1 MDDPFIIRLAERNLR
16 RHMTGVAAC
25 LAGMTVH
32 ERAGCALVDT
42 GLASDTLNTVSGAP
56 RHLLTSDDIR
66 WVLDYYRERQL
77 PFTWWVGP
85 SDLWAGDALCAHG
98 LALSG
103 IEMGMAGD
111 LARLDLTAAGPGV
124 DIRRATGLEG
134 VMDHAG
140 VVAAVVT
147 PPDEALLEFYRR
159 AADVI
164 THASTDRHLFVL
176 YEHGVPQST
185 VELCVSEH
193 IVGLYAVATRP
204 SARGRGY
211 ATTVAGQAL
220 RFARDTLDARTVV
233 LQSNPRARSIYERIG
248 LHAIGEF
255 HEFVPESAE
264 EERAG

>member
-16 RHMTGVAAC
+16 RHMTGLAAR
-25 LAGMTVH
+25 LPGMTVL

-42 GLASDTLNTVSGAP
+42 GLPSDTLNTVSGAP
-56 RHLLTSDDIR
+56 RLLLTSDDIR

-85 SDLWAGDALCAHG
+85 SDLWAGDAFCAHG
-98 LALSG
+98 LALGG
-103 IEMGMAGD
+103 IEMGMAGV
-111 LARLDLTAAGPGV
+111 LARLELTAAGPGV

-140 VVAAVVT
+140 VVASAFT
-147 PPDEALLEFYRR
+147 PPDEALLDFYQR

-164 THASTDRHLFVL
+164 VRPATDRHVFVL

-193 IVGLYAVATRP
+193 VVGMYAVATRP
-204 SARGRGY
+204 TARGRGY

-220 RFARDTLDARTVV
+220 RFARETLNARTVV
-233 LQSNPRARSIYERIG
+233 LQSNPRARPVYERIG

-255 HEFVPESAE
+255 HEFVPESSEA
-264 EERAG
+264 ERAG

>member
-1 MDDPFIIRLAERNLR
+1 VDDPFIIRLAERNLR
-16 RHMTGVAAC
+16 RHMTGVAAR
-25 LAGMTVH
+25 LTGMTVLD
-32 ERAGCALVDT
+32 RAGCALVDT
-42 GLASDTLNTVSGAP
+42 GLPSDTLNTVSGAP

-66 WVLDYYRERQL
+66 WVLDYFRDRQL

-85 SDLWAGDALCAHG
+85 GDLWAGDALCEHG
-98 LALSG
+98 LALAG
-103 IEMGMAGD
+103 IEMGMAGE
-111 LARLDLTAAGPGV
+111 LARLELPAAGPGV

-140 VVAAVVT
+140 VVASAFT
-147 PPDEALLEFYRR
+147 PPDEALLDFYQR

-164 THASTDRHLFVL
+164 VRPDTDRHVFVL
-176 YEHGVPQST
+176 HEGGVPQST

-204 SARGRGY
+204 SARGRGH
-211 ATTVAGQAL
+211 ATRVAAQAL
-220 RFARDTLDARTVV
+220 RFARDTLNARTVV

-255 HEFVPESAE
+255 HEFVPEVVEAE
-264 EERAG
+264 WAG

>member
-16 RHMTGVAAC
+16 RHMTGLAAR
-25 LAGMTVH
+25 LPAMTVL

-42 GLASDTLNTVSGAP
+42 GLPSDTLNTVTGAP

-66 WVLDYYRERQL
+66 WVLDYFRERQL

-111 LARLDLTAAGPGV
+111 LARLGLPAAGPGV
-124 DIRRATGLEG
+124 DIRRAVGLEA

-140 VVAAVVT
+140 VVTSVFT
-147 PPDEALLEFYRR
+147 PPDEALGEFYQR

-164 THASTDRHLFVL
+164 VGDGTDRHLFVL
-176 YEHGVPQST
+176 YEHDVPLST

-193 IVGLYAVATRP
+193 IVGLYGVATRP
-204 SARGRGY
+204 AARGRGL
-211 ATTVAGQAL
+211 ATTTASQAL
-220 RFARDTLDARTVV
+220 RFARDTLNARAVV
-233 LQSNPRARSIYERIG
+233 LQSNPRARPVYERIG

-255 HEFVPESAE
+255 HEFVPEMTEAE
-264 EERAG
+264 WAG

>member
-1 MDDPFIIRLAERNLR
+1 VDDPFIIRLAERNLR
-16 RHMTGVAAC
+16 RHMTGVAAR
-25 LAGMTVH
+25 LPGMTVL
-32 ERAGCALVDT
+32 ERAGCAVVDT

-85 SDLWAGDALCAHG
+85 SDLWAGDALCGHG
-98 LALSG
+98 LALGG

-111 LARLDLTAAGPGV
+111 LARLELPAAGPGV

-140 VVAAVVT
+140 VVASVFT
-147 PPDEALLEFYRR
+147 PPDEALLDFYQRG
-159 AADVI
+159 ADVI
-164 THASTDRHLFVL
+164 VRPGTDRHLFVL
-176 YEHGVPQST
+176 YDRGVPQST
-185 VELCVSEH
+185 VELCVSEY

-204 SARGRGY
+204 TARGRGY
-211 ATTVAGQAL
+211 ATTAAGQAL
-220 RFARDTLDARTVV
+220 RFARDTLNARTVV
-233 LQSNPRARSIYERIG
+233 LQSNPRARPIYERIG

-255 HEFVPESAE
+255 HEFVPESADAE
-264 EERAG
+264 WAG